1 MTFNP
6 HYAWLAARLKL
17 PHLPPP
23 RAYFAGV
30 TFTVEPQHYQLRGVF
45 KSQAI
50 EPVLAQLISLCD
62 ADTLVLDIGA
72 NVGIFALLL
81 AYQTGAKVIAFEPV
95 RNTFQALV
103 RNCSHNPRLNVAALN
118 LALGRSAA
126 AVEITALPG
135 SGINQ
140 VVSVAERLGEP
151 RQWAPQLSLDQLDV
165 GRWLNHHQ
173 RLVIKMDVE
182 RYEFEVLA
190 GAQKLLALHHP
201 MALCIEVTPA
211 ERPRLESLLGSH
223 FHALD
228 PPHAGNL
235 TVMASYDPSNL
246 FYAND
251 FWLCAV

>member
-23 RAYFAGV
+23 SVNFAGV
-30 TFTVEPQHYQLRGVF
+30 TFTVEPQHYQLRGVL

-81 AYQTGAKVIAFEPV
+81 AYQTGARVIAFEPV
-95 RNTFQALV
+95 RNTFAALV
-103 RNCSHNPRLNVAALN
+103 RNCSQNPTLNVAALN

-126 AVEITALPG
+126 TVEITALPG

-165 GRWLNHHQ
+165 GPWLNHQQ

-190 GAQKLLALHHP
+190 GAQKLLALDHP
-201 MALCIEVTPA
+201 VALCVEVPPEDRTC
-211 ERPRLESLLGSH
+211 LEDLLGNR
-223 FHALD
+223 FKAID
-228 PPHAGNL
+228 PPRTGHLPVITN
-235 TVMASYDPSNL
+235 SDSSNH

-251 FWLCAV
+251 LWLRGS